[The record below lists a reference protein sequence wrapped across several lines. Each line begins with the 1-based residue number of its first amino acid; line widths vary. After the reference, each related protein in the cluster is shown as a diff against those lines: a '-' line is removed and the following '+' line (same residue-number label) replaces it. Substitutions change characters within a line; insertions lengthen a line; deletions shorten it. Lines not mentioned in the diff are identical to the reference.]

1 VHANEQTSLVTFI
14 HGAFV
19 KISFP
24 EIISSL
30 ARSLIF
36 GFTIGIIGCYKGY
49 TTTQG
54 TEGVGRAANVSVVII
69 MFLLFIEEIIIVQ
82 FMNWINPGG

>member
-1 VHANEQTSLVTFI
+1 MVHLYKINFSEILSTLV
-14 HGAFV
+14 
-19 KISFP
+19 
-24 EIISSL
+24 
-30 ARSLIF
+30 RSLIF

-54 TEGVGRAANVSVVII
+54 TEGVGRSANASVVII

>member
-1 VHANEQTSLVTFI
+1 M
-14 HGAFV
+14 
-19 KISFP
+19 
-24 EIISSL
+24 
-30 ARSLIF
+30 RSVIF

-54 TEGVGRAANVSVVII
+54 TEGVGRAANESVVII

-82 FMNWINPGG
+82 FMNWIQPGS